1 MPAAL
6 VILVPGLLGF
16 ERLGRLSYFTDVEPL
31 LRGPFSAAGIDLRVQ
46 VVSPPP
52 SSSLETRAARLAE
65 AIAEQPGDEPIHI
78 VGHSTGGL
86 DTRLLLSP
94 GISLPTEVDVE
105 AAARRVR
112 SAVSLSTPHH
122 GAPLAVAFTGVQG
135 HRWMS
140 FVSRLLTRLLRSGSG
155 PRRTL
160 IETGLVV
167 LHLDRIAGVDPRV
180 CDPLCDAIEGAADE
194 SSRALDPAIVEW
206 LHEIGQDGS
215 LLEQL
220 TPSAVARLTAT
231 LQTRPTVRYGSVA
244 TVAPSPRLRP
254 LVSWRSSRYARAS
267 AGLYALLHRLAGG
280 ATRRSS
286 PMPSGDQL
294 RTLERDLGAVP
305 SRRDNDGFV
314 PTRSQVWGS
323 LITAVQG
330 DHLDLMGYYGGYP
343 ERPRLDMLVSGAPFD
358 SRDFEDT
365 WKAIAGFML
374 EVAA

>member
-16 ERLGRLSYFTDVEPL
+16 ERLGRLSYFTDVEPV
-31 LRGPFSAAGIDLRVQ
+31 LRGPFAAAGIQLRVH

-52 SSSLETRAARLAE
+52 SSAVETRAARLAE

-135 HRWMS
+135 HRWMTLI
-140 FVSRLLTRLLRSGSG
+140 SRLLTRLLRSGSG

-160 IETGLVV
+160 IETGMVV
-167 LHLDRIAGVDPRV
+167 LHLDRIAGVDPSV
-180 CDPLCDAIEGAADE
+180 CDPLCDALEGA
-194 SSRALDPAIVEW
+194 ALDPAIVEW
-206 LHEIGQDGS
+206 LSEIGQDGS

-220 TPSAVARLTAT
+220 TPGAVARLTAT

-244 TVAPSPRLRP
+244 TMAPPPRLRS
-254 LVSWRSSRYARAS
+254 LVSFRSSRYARAS
-267 AGLYALLHRLAGG
+267 AGLYALLHRLAG
-280 ATRRSS
+280 AASRRSS
-286 PMPSGDQL
+286 PMPSGDEL
-294 RTLERDLGAVP
+294 RTLERELGAVP

-323 LITAVQG
+323 LITAVHG
-330 DHLDLMGYYGGYP
+330 DHLDLMGYYGGAP
-343 ERPRLDMLVSGAPFD
+343 GRPRLDMLASGAPFD
-358 SRDFEDT
+358 SRDFEAT
-365 WKAIAGFML
+365 WSAIAGFML
-374 EVAA
+374 DNAA